1 MCHDMLCQQI
11 TDMYVCQCLFDE
23 VVKIRF
29 SPQARCHDEIV
40 RSIMLVADQKTTAS
54 KWDKKRT
61 PWWISSQSSKSNF
74 FTDKWNWLFKGGSKR
89 KKQCH

>member
-54 KWDKKRT
+54 K
-61 PWWISSQSSKSNF
+61 
-74 FTDKWNWLFKGGSKR
+74 
-89 KKQCH
+89 